1 MEEGRGIGA
10 KRFHRQIH
18 FLIRPVTRSR
28 IRSRQRFML
37 KSGQDLLRRCSATK
51 RSEARRRL
59 VDKEIE
65 LHKNRRECSDN
76 RMGMESMVGGGEGTE
91 ASWSCIDALLKTSHL
106 ASWSRN
112 VIELF

>member
-28 IRSRQRFML
+28 IRSRQRSML

-51 RSEARRRL
+51 RPEARRML

-76 RMGMESMVGGGEGTE
+76 RMGMESMGEGGGRGFLELYRRV
-91 ASWSCIDALLKTSHL
+91 IKDRHRILLPG
-106 ASWSRN
+106 
-112 VIELF
+112 VEM